1 MAAVMATVPDFAAW
15 EADFAKAFA
24 ARGAGGSST
33 HFGYCYAKLGTS
45 VCKDVKCK
53 EKIGKG
59 ELRVYKDS
67 HLPFALD
74 GSLSRTY
81 YHPEC
86 FFTRV
91 MSRAHKWRFEHF
103 TELENYSS
111 LTGEDF
117 ARVVALIA
125 EANMPSDKEVK
136 AKAAAQAKFDKAQ
149 ARAQAKLEKAEAP
162 PKVTQEDERQKAC
175 RRELK
180 AYRAA
185 NPAYAKKSLGDIKRM
200 EREAAEKAQSEV
212 DYSEVDAWTLEVAGK
227 IKSRKE
233 KAKAY
238 YEARKAEKQEYQRQ
252 YREAHKEEL
261 KVKEKERNEG
271 RKADLQTYQD
281 TYREKH
287 ADELKAKRKA
297 YNETHKEEV
306 AQYRKAYN
314 EAHKEELAA
323 KRKARY
329 AANRDSILA
338 KAKEAYRLKK
348 VAA

>member
-1 MAAVMATVPDFAAW
+1 MAVVTDFAAW
-15 EADFAKAFA
+15 EADFAKAFH
-24 ARGAGGSST
+24 ARGAGGSTT
-33 HFGYCYAKLGTS
+33 HFGYSYAKLGTS

-59 ELRVYKDS
+59 ELRVYKDA
-67 HLPFALD
+67 HTPFALD

-91 MSRAHKWRFEHF
+91 MARAHKWSFSHAN
-103 TELENYSS
+103 ELENYST
-111 LTGEDF
+111 LTAVDAAHVQGLIEDGTEGKDTKK
-117 ARVVALIA
+117 
-125 EANMPSDKEVK
+125 EATK
-136 AKAAAQAKFDKAQ
+136 AKAQAKFDKAQ
-149 ARAQAKLEKAEAP
+149 ARAQAKLEKAEA
-162 PKVTQEDERQKAC
+162 
-175 RRELK
+175 
-180 AYRAA
+180 AA
-185 NPAYAKKSLGDIKRM
+185 
-200 EREAAEKAQSEV
+200 V
-212 DYSEVDAWTLEVAGK
+212 DYTEVDAWTREVA
-227 IKSRKE
+227 RKE

-238 YEARKAEKQEYQRQ
+238 YEARKAEKQAYQRQ

-306 AQYRKAYN
+306 AAYRKAYN

-329 AANRDSILA
+329 AANRETILA
-338 KAKEAYRLKK
+338 KAKEAYRAKK
-348 VAA
+348 AQ

>member
-24 ARGAGGSST
+24 ARGSGGSST

-91 MSRAHKWRFEHF
+91 MSRAHKWRFEQGN
-103 TELENYSS
+103 ELENYSL
-111 LTGEDF
+111 LTAEDVT
-117 ARVVALIA
+117 RVEELIA

-149 ARAQAKLEKAEAP
+149 ARA
-162 PKVTQEDERQKAC
+162 
-175 RRELK
+175 
-180 AYRAA
+180 
-185 NPAYAKKSLGDIKRM
+185 AKKVKP
-200 EREAAEKAQSEV
+200 EPEPEV
-212 DYSEVDAWTLEVAGK
+212 DYSAVDAWTLEVEGK

-271 RKADLQTYQD
+271 RKAELQTYQD

-314 EAHKEELAA
+314 ETHKEELAA

-329 AANRDSILA
+329 AANRESILA

>member
-1 MAAVMATVPDFAAW
+1 MAVVTDFAAW

-33 HFGYCYAKLGTS
+33 HFGYSYAKLGTS

-53 EKIGKG
+53 EKISKG
-59 ELRVYKDS
+59 ALRVYKDS

-91 MSRAHKWRFEHF
+91 MARAHKWGFSHAN
-103 TELENYSS
+103 ELENYST
-111 LTGEDF
+111 LTAED
-117 ARVVALIA
+117 AAHVQGLIEDGTEGKDTKK
-125 EANMPSDKEVK
+125 EAAK
-136 AKAAAQAKFDKAQ
+136 AKAQAKFDKAQ
-149 ARAQAKLEKAEAP
+149 ARANAKLEKAEA
-162 PKVTQEDERQKAC
+162 KT
-175 RRELK
+175 
-180 AYRAA
+180 
-185 NPAYAKKSLGDIKRM
+185 
-200 EREAAEKAQSEV
+200 EV
-212 DYSEVDAWTLEVAGK
+212 DYTEVDAWTLGVASK
-227 IKSRKE
+227 IKARKE

-238 YEARKAEKQEYQRQ
+238 YEARKVEKQEYQRQ

-306 AQYRKAYN
+306 AAYRKAYN

-329 AANRDSILA
+329 AANRETILA
-338 KAKEAYRLKK
+338 KAKEAYRAKK
-348 VAA
+348 AE

>member
-24 ARGAGGSST
+24 ARGSGGSST

-91 MSRAHKWRFEHF
+91 MSRAHKWRFEQGN
-103 TELENYSS
+103 ELENYST
-111 LTGEDF
+111 LTAEDV
-117 ARVVALIA
+117 ARVEELIA

-149 ARAQAKLEKAEAP
+149 ARA
-162 PKVTQEDERQKAC
+162 
-175 RRELK
+175 
-180 AYRAA
+180 
-185 NPAYAKKSLGDIKRM
+185 AKKVKP
-200 EREAAEKAQSEV
+200 EPEPEV
-212 DYSEVDAWTLEVAGK
+212 DYSAVDAWTLEVEGK

-271 RKADLQTYQD
+271 RKAELQTYQD